1 MNYLSVSNQRSYA
14 SIIMNISKLYNLYK
28 QLGSQYKSRA
38 HKFLQSLD
46 QKFMLKS
53 RLSSS
58 KSACQS
64 STQASFVTGEKDQH
78 TDIQTDQK
86 IDLQRKAHIH
96 TETDIYRRKHRQKNI
111 LKTDRQKGIN

>member
-28 QLGSQYKSRA
+28 PLGSQYKSRA

-53 RLSSS
+53 CLSSS
-58 KSACQS
+58 KTACQS

-86 IDLQRKAHIH
+86 IDLQRKSHIH
-96 TETDIYRRKHRQKNI
+96 TETDI
-111 LKTDRQKGIN
+111 

>member
-1 MNYLSVSNQRSYA
+1 
-14 SIIMNISKLYNLYK
+14 MNISKLYNLYK
-28 QLGSQYKSRA
+28 PLGSRYKSRA

-53 RLSSS
+53 CLSPS
-58 KSACQS
+58 KTACQS